1 MFKCQNDMSSVRR
14 GSMEKE
20 HTIEEIRKK
29 AHEVNCR
36 LYEEG
41 YSPREIE
48 ILGYYLHRIAAS
60 YLSYFTHKEYDKT
73 FEKETTQEKDP
84 AARYRHLE

>member
-1 MFKCQNDMSSVRR
+1 MIFVILRW
-14 GSMEKE
+14 GIMEDE

-29 AHEVNCR
+29 AHEINCQ

-73 FEKETTQEKDP
+73 FAEQPAQEKDTAP
-84 AARYRHLE
+84 YHRE

>member
-1 MFKCQNDMSSVRR
+1 
-14 GSMEKE
+14 MEKE
-20 HTIEEIRKK
+20 HAIEDIRKK

-48 ILGYYLHRIAAS
+48 VLGYYLNRIAAS

-73 FEKETTQEKDP
+73 FAEETEKEKDP
-84 AARYRHLE
+84 AAKYHHLE